1 MEAHWFWFLVVLSAG
16 GGLFLFSK
24 LLSPLATSLRLV
36 DRAGGRKQHG
46 SDVPLVGGISFALSL
61 GLVLSFVTLPLALFW
76 SMMFFYAIVILGVMD
91 DMFNLSVFLRLSLQC
106 LIVGVSMI
114 FGAATVD
121 SIGIDF
127 QMITGI
133 PPVVWFIFSIFS
145 TVGLMNA
152 FNMIDGIDGL
162 AAGQFFVSIV
172 SIGLIS
178 FTVNGGIDNSWLLV
192 AMLSG
197 AFVFFLINLSLLS
210 INRVFLGDAG
220 SLGFGYL
227 VACLLIYY
235 SQDSSTQIHPVAAL
249 WCVSFPVYDTVAV
262 SFNRLRHGR
271 SPFSSDRR
279 HLHYLLVD
287 SGYSANR
294 VLFGLLAVSISLNLT
309 GAWVAHS
316 LSPLSSLVLF
326 LIGLVIYTGS
336 VFNISSRVNG

>member
-1 MEAHWFWFLVVLSAG
+1 MEAQWFWFLVVLSAG

-24 LLSPLATSLRLV
+24 LLSPLANSLCLV

-61 GLVLSFVTLPLALFW
+61 GLVLSLETLPVALFW
-76 SMMFFYAIVILGVMD
+76 SMMFFYAVVILGVMD
-91 DMFNLSVFLRLSLQC
+91 DIFNLGVFVRLSLQC
-106 LIVGVSMI
+106 LIVGVSMV

-121 SIGIDF
+121 SIGINF

-133 PPVVWFIFSIFS
+133 SPVVWFVFSIFS

-178 FTVNGGIDNSWLLV
+178 FTVNGGIDNLWLLM

-197 AFVFFLINLSLLS
+197 AFVFFLINLSLLP

-227 VACLLIYY
+227 VACLLVYY
-235 SQDSSTQIHPVAAL
+235 SQDSATRIHPVAAL
-249 WCVSFPVYDTVAV
+249 WCVSIPVYETVAV
-262 SFNRLRHGR
+262 SLNRLRHGR

-287 SGYSANR
+287 SGYSAGR
-294 VLFGLLAVSISLNLT
+294 VLFGLLAVSITLNLI
-309 GAWVAHS
+309 GAWVAYS
-316 LSPLSSLVLF
+316 FSPVSSLVLF
-326 LIGLVIYTGS
+326 LSGLVIYIGCLFNSSSQAS
-336 VFNISSRVNG
+336 V